1 MVQERKCIMKRD
13 AESKQHK
20 KWRTVSTIIQ
30 SCLIV
35 ILIVLVGMMMF
46 EIEHLQGTARV
57 INYAGLVR
65 GATQREMKL
74 EMSGCQ
80 NDELIQYLDDILSGL
95 KYEDGNYDLISLD
108 DKEYQK
114 KLDEQIHYWAD
125 LKEEIQK
132 VRDVGYQR
140 TNIVDMSE
148 KYFHL
153 ADETVSA
160 AENYSEKMAK
170 DIRVLEIVSAIDMFI
185 LFCIVLEQMIS
196 GVRIAKK
203 NKILEQR
210 AYLDVHTGLPN
221 KSKCEELLHDMRLIT
236 EPVACVMF
244 DLNNLKK
251 ANDTMGHS
259 AGDQLIANFA
269 RILRNVVPAKDF
281 VGRYG
286 GDEFIAVIYDT
297 DKEHVQEILNQL
309 QEEVDQFNMNRKS
322 IPISFAQGCGIS
334 TDYKECTLRTLFDKA
349 DYYMYENKQKTKAG
363 RKDII

>member
-1 MVQERKCIMKRD
+1 M
-13 AESKQHK
+13 
-20 KWRTVSTIIQ
+20 
-30 SCLIV
+30 
-35 ILIVLVGMMMF
+35 
-46 EIEHLQGTARV
+46 
-57 INYAGLVR
+57 
-65 GATQREMKL
+65 
-74 EMSGCQ
+74 
-80 NDELIQYLDDILSGL
+80 
-95 KYEDGNYDLISLD
+95 
-108 DKEYQK
+108 
-114 KLDEQIHYWAD
+114 KLDEQIHYWED

-132 VRDVGYQR
+132 VRDVGYR
-140 TNIVDMSE
+140 MTNIVDMSE

-160 AENYSEKMAK
+160 AENYSEKIAK
-170 DIRVLEIVSAIDMFI
+170 EIRVLEIVSAIDMFI
-185 LFCIVLEQMIS
+185 LFCLVLEQMIS
-196 GVRIAKK
+196 GMRIVKK

-221 KSKCEELLHDMRLIT
+221 KSRCEELLHDMRLIT

-269 RILRNVVPAKDF
+269 RILRKVVPAKDF

-286 GDEFIAVIYDT
+286 GDEFIAVFYDT

-309 QEEVDQFNMNRKS
+309 QEEVEQFNVNRKS
-322 IPISFAQGCGIS
+322 IPISFAQGWGIS

-363 RKDII
+363 RKDTV